1 MPSLPKIMMVFQ
13 SGHILE
19 RRACVRYE
27 QQWAYFSKFRAIQD
41 ETPLNGI
48 KIQSFC
54 SKKIPKKEKSK
65 MGISFGHLTQ

>member
-19 RRACVRYE
+19 RRVCVRYE

-54 SKKIPKKEKSK
+54 S
-65 MGISFGHLTQ
+65 